1 MAKEFQKNTKNKKK
15 KTRIAISRDSVHNF
29 SWFLYRMI

>member
-1 MAKEFQKNTKNKKK
+1 MAKEFQKNTKNKK